1 MRPRIKCNSHSRV
14 SNFRKVPA
22 TLCAAITV
30 AALLAVPLPSSAQVP
45 SESQQS
51 GESSE
56 LRELREAVRDL
67 RAEVA
72 ELRSEIKRQGQ
83 QDESQTR
90 TPVET
95 SPSAA
100 NAPPPAQSTASEARK
115 GPGLDFLRDATLEV
129 GLDGYY
135 GYNFN
140 KPIGRVNL
148 VRAYDVSS
156 NAFSLNQANVILK
169 YDPDVAAGR
178 RFGAR
183 VDLQFGQATET
194 LQGNRGNELR
204 PDVYRPIFQAYGT
217 YVVPVGKGV
226 TVDFGKWASSL
237 GLEGNYSKDQLNYS
251 RSLWFGA
258 LPFYHMGVR
267 ANYKFNDT
275 FGVNY
280 WVTNGTQQTEPFNG
294 FKDQLFGVTLQPHKT
309 VNWIVNY
316 YLGQEHPD
324 VIFFPNGGGAPGLP
338 TQQGIPFAPI
348 TGAPNG
354 RLHIFDSYLTWQ
366 TTPKLTLAIE
376 GDTVIQRLFKE
387 SRPAHFSGGAIY
399 ARYQAS
405 PKAWIGARSE
415 YLSDRGGLFTGTT
428 QALKE
433 ITLTYDYKLADGFL
447 MRTEWRRDFSNV
459 PFFLTD
465 QLGTLSKHQNTA
477 TMGVIWWWGNKEET
491 W

>member
-1 MRPRIKCNSHSRV
+1 
-14 SNFRKVPA
+14 
-22 TLCAAITV
+22 
-30 AALLAVPLPSSAQVP
+30 
-45 SESQQS
+45 
-51 GESSE
+51 
-56 LRELREAVRDL
+56 
-67 RAEVA
+67 
-72 ELRSEIKRQGQ
+72 
-83 QDESQTR
+83 
-90 TPVET
+90 
-95 SPSAA
+95 
-100 NAPPPAQSTASEARK
+100 
-115 GPGLDFLRDATLEV
+115 
-129 GLDGYY
+129 
-135 GYNFN
+135 
-140 KPIGRVNL
+140 
-148 VRAYDVSS
+148 
-156 NAFSLNQANVILK
+156 
-169 YDPDVAAGR
+169 
-178 RFGAR
+178 
-183 VDLQFGQATET
+183 
-194 LQGNRGNELR
+194 
-204 PDVYRPIFQAYGT
+204 
-217 YVVPVGKGV
+217 
-226 TVDFGKWASSL
+226 
-237 GLEGNYSKDQLNYS
+237 LNYS

>member
-1 MRPRIKCNSHSRV
+1 LR
-14 SNFRKVPA
+14 
-22 TLCAAITV
+22 
-30 AALLAVPLPSSAQVP
+30 SSAQVP

-72 ELRSEIKRQGQ
+72 ELRSEIKKQRPQE
-83 QDESQTR
+83 ESQAR
-90 TPVET
+90 TSVEPT
-95 SPSAA
+95 PSTT
-100 NAPPPAQSTASEARK
+100 NTPPPAQSTASETRK
-115 GPGLDFLRDATLEV
+115 GAGLDFLRDATLEV

-148 VRAYDVSS
+148 LRAYDVSS
-156 NAFSLNQANVILK
+156 NAFSLNQANVIFK
-169 YDPDVAAGR
+169 YDPDVAGGR

-194 LQGNRGNELR
+194 LQGNAGNELR

-217 YVVPVGKGV
+217 YVVPVGKGL

-237 GLEGNYSKDQLNYS
+237 GVEGNYTKDQLNYS
-251 RSLWFGA
+251 RSLWFIA
-258 LPFYHMGVR
+258 LPFYHAGVR
-267 ANYKFNDT
+267 ANYKFNDRL
-275 FGVNY
+275 GVNY

-309 VNWIVNY
+309 VNWTVNY

-324 VIFFPNGGGAPGLP
+324 VVFFPNGGGKPGLP
-338 TQQGIPFAPI
+338 VQQGIPFAPI
-348 TGAPNG
+348 TDAPNG

-366 TTPKLTLAIE
+366 ATPKLTLAFE
-376 GDTVIQRLFKE
+376 GDLVIQRLLKE
-387 SRPAHFSGGAIY
+387 SRPSHFSGGAVY
-399 ARYQAS
+399 ARYQVR

-415 YLSDRGGLFTGTT
+415 YLSDRGGLFSGAT

-433 ITLTYDYKLADGFL
+433 VTLTYDYKLAEGFL
-447 MRTEWRRDFSNV
+447 MRTEWRRDFSNI

-477 TMGVIWWWGNKEET
+477 TMGVVWWWGNKEET